1 MEITFCKKKLEKIQQ
16 QMQLSGADACL
27 LCVDVNLYYLTGR
40 IYNGYFYIPAE
51 GKPYFFV
58 KRSAGFS
65 GENVFYIR
73 KPEDITG
80 ILSDAG
86 MELPE
91 YLWLETDV
99 LSYNESI
106 RLEKIFRPARLGDA
120 GKLMRNIR
128 KVKTAEEIEQFR
140 ISAQRHVEVY
150 KEVRECFRMGM
161 TDLQLQYEIEYRM
174 RKMGSLGLF
183 RAYGSNM
190 DVFMGSLLAGKN
202 AEAPSPFDFAL
213 GGQGEHSIYPL
224 GACGVVLEE
233 GMAVMVDMAGNYTPY
248 MTDMTRVFS
257 VGRLAD
263 EAYRA
268 HWVSLDIHERVMEMA
283 RPGTAC
289 ADLYREAVD
298 IAERAGLSD
307 CFMGTQQQAKFIGH
321 GVGLQINE
329 LPVLTPRSQE
339 VLEPGMVFA
348 LEPKFVIPGTG
359 AVGIEN
365 TLLVT
370 DSGVENLTVFEEDII
385 PLI

>member
-1 MEITFCKKKLEKIQQ
+1 MEITFCKEKLEKIQQ
-16 QMQLSGADACL
+16 QMQIVRADACL

-58 KRSAGFS
+58 KRPAGFS
-65 GENVFYIR
+65 GENVYYIR
-73 KPEDITG
+73 NPEDITD
-80 ILSDAG
+80 ILSAAA

-263 EAYRA
+263 DAYRA
-268 HWVSLDIHERVMEMA
+268 HRVSLDIHERVMEMA

-298 IAERAGLSD
+298 IAERMGLSD

-365 TLLVT
+365 TMLVT

-385 PLI
+385 PLM

>member
-1 MEITFCKKKLEKIQQ
+1 MEITFCKEKLEKIQQ

-58 KRSAGFS
+58 KRPAGFS
-65 GENVFYIR
+65 GENVYYIR
-73 KPEDITG
+73 KPEDITD
-80 ILSDAG
+80 ILSAAA

-140 ISAQRHVEVY
+140 ISAQQHVEVY

-268 HWVSLDIHERVMEMA
+268 HRVSLDIHERVMEMA

-385 PLI
+385 PLM

>member
-1 MEITFCKKKLEKIQQ
+1 MEITFCKEKLEKIQQ

-58 KRSAGFS
+58 KRPAGFS
-65 GENVFYIR
+65 GENVYYIR
-73 KPEDITG
+73 KPEDITD
-80 ILSDAG
+80 ILSATA

-268 HWVSLDIHERVMEMA
+268 HRVSLDIHERVMEMA

-289 ADLYREAVD
+289 TDLYREAVD
-298 IAERAGLSD
+298 IAEKAGLSD

-385 PLI
+385 PLM

>member
-16 QMQLSGADACL
+16 QMQILGADACL

-58 KRSAGFS
+58 KRPAGFS
-65 GENVFYIR
+65 GENVYYIR
-73 KPEDITG
+73 KPEDITD
-80 ILSDAG
+80 ILSAAA

-128 KVKTAEEIEQFR
+128 KVKTAEEIKQFR

-224 GACGVVLEE
+224 GACGMVLEE

-268 HWVSLDIHERVMEMA
+268 HRVSLDIHERVMEMA

-365 TLLVT
+365 TLLVA

-385 PLI
+385 PLM

>member
-1 MEITFCKKKLEKIQQ
+1 MEITFCKEKLEKIQQ

-58 KRSAGFS
+58 KRPAGFS
-65 GENVFYIR
+65 GENVYYIR

-80 ILSDAG
+80 ILSAAA

-268 HWVSLDIHERVMEMA
+268 HRVSLDIHERVMEMA

>member
-1 MEITFCKKKLEKIQQ
+1 MEITFCKEKLEKIQQ

-58 KRSAGFS
+58 KRPAGFS
-65 GENVFYIR
+65 GENVYYIR

-80 ILSDAG
+80 ILSAAA

-268 HWVSLDIHERVMEMA
+268 HRVSLDIHERVMEMA
-283 RPGTAC
+283 GPGTAC

-298 IAERAGLSD
+298 IAEKAGLSD

-385 PLI
+385 PLM

>member
-1 MEITFCKKKLEKIQQ
+1 MEITFCKEKLEKIQQ

-58 KRSAGFS
+58 KRPAGFS
-65 GENVFYIR
+65 GENVYYIR
-73 KPEDITG
+73 KPEDITD
-80 ILSDAG
+80 ILSAAA

-263 EAYRA
+263 EVYRA
-268 HWVSLDIHERVMEMA
+268 HRVSLDIHERVMEMA

-385 PLI
+385 PLM

>member
-1 MEITFCKKKLEKIQQ
+1 MEIAYCKEKLKKVQQ
-16 QMQLSGADACL
+16 QMQVLGADACL
-27 LCVDVNLYYLTGR
+27 LCVDVNLYYLTKQ
-40 IYNGYFYIPAE
+40 IYNGYFYVPAE
-51 GKPYFFV
+51 GEPYFFI
-58 KRSAGFS
+58 KRPAGFS
-65 GENVFYIR
+65 GEHVFYIR

-80 ILSDAG
+80 ILADAG

-99 LSYNESI
+99 LSYNESV

-120 GKLMRNIR
+120 GKLMRNLR
-128 KVKTAEEIEQFR
+128 KVKTADEIEQFR
-140 ISAQRHVEVY
+140 VSTKRHAAVY
-150 KEVRECFRMGM
+150 EGVRDCFRAGM

-174 RKMGSLGLF
+174 RKLGSLGLF

-190 DVFMGSLLAGKN
+190 DVFMGSLLAGDN

-213 GGQGEHSIYPL
+213 GGKGEHPFYPL
-224 GACGVVLEE
+224 GACGAVLKE
-233 GMAVMVDMAGNYTPY
+233 GMSVMVDMAGNYTPY

-257 VGRLAD
+257 VGKLAD

-268 HWVSLDIHERVMEMA
+268 HRVSLEIHDRVVEMA

-298 IAERAGLSD
+298 IADRAGLSD
-307 CFMGTQQQAKFIGH
+307 CFMGTRQQAKFIGH

-348 LEPKFVIPGTG
+348 LEPKFVIAGTG

-370 DSGVENLTVFEEDII
+370 DCGVEKLTVFEEDII
-385 PLI
+385 PLV

>member
-1 MEITFCKKKLEKIQQ
+1 MEITFCKEKLEKIQQ
-16 QMQLSGADACL
+16 QMQIVGADACL

-58 KRSAGFS
+58 KRPAGFS
-65 GENVFYIR
+65 GENVYYIR
-73 KPEDITG
+73 KPEDITD
-80 ILSDAG
+80 ILSAAA

-99 LSYNESI
+99 LSYDESI

-224 GACGVVLEE
+224 GACGMVLEE

-268 HWVSLDIHERVMEMA
+268 HRVSLDIHERVMEMA

-339 VLEPGMVFA
+339 VLESGMVFA

-365 TLLVT
+365 TMLVT

-385 PLI
+385 PLM

>member
-1 MEITFCKKKLEKIQQ
+1 MEITFCKEKLEKIQQ

-40 IYNGYFYIPAE
+40 IYNGYFYIPTE

-58 KRSAGFS
+58 KRPAGFS
-65 GENVFYIR
+65 GENVYYIR
-73 KPEDITG
+73 KPEDITD
-80 ILSDAG
+80 ILSAAA

-120 GKLMRNIR
+120 GKLMMNIR

-268 HWVSLDIHERVMEMA
+268 HRVSLDIHERVMEMA

-298 IAERAGLSD
+298 IAEKAGLSD

-385 PLI
+385 PLM

>member
-1 MEITFCKKKLEKIQQ
+1 MEITFCKEKLEKIQQ

-58 KRSAGFS
+58 KRPAGFS
-65 GENVFYIR
+65 GENVYYIR
-73 KPEDITG
+73 KPEDITD
-80 ILSDAG
+80 ILSAAA

-268 HWVSLDIHERVMEMA
+268 HRVSLDIHERVMEMA
-283 RPGTAC
+283 GPGTAC

-385 PLI
+385 PLM

>member
-1 MEITFCKKKLEKIQQ
+1 MEITFCKEKLEKIQQ

-58 KRSAGFS
+58 KRPAGFS
-65 GENVFYIR
+65 GENVYYIR

-80 ILSDAG
+80 ILSAAA

-268 HWVSLDIHERVMEMA
+268 HQVSLDIHERVMEMA

-385 PLI
+385 PLM

>member
-1 MEITFCKKKLEKIQQ
+1 MEITFCKEKLEKIQQ

-58 KRSAGFS
+58 KRPAGFS
-65 GENVFYIR
+65 GENVYYIH

-80 ILSDAG
+80 ILSAAA

-268 HWVSLDIHERVMEMA
+268 HRVSLDIHERVMEMA

-298 IAERAGLSD
+298 IAEKAGLSD

-385 PLI
+385 PLM

>member
-1 MEITFCKKKLEKIQQ
+1 MEITFCKEKLEKIQQ

-58 KRSAGFS
+58 KRPAGFS
-65 GENVFYIR
+65 GENVYYIR
-73 KPEDITG
+73 KPEDITD
-80 ILSDAG
+80 ILSAAA

-268 HWVSLDIHERVMEMA
+268 HRVSLDIHERVMEMA

-385 PLI
+385 PLM

>member
-1 MEITFCKKKLEKIQQ
+1 MEITYCKEKLKKLQQ
-16 QMQLSGADACL
+16 QMQVLGADACL
-27 LCVDVNLYYLTGR
+27 LCVDVNLYYLTKQ

-51 GKPYFFV
+51 GKPYFFI
-58 KRSAGFS
+58 KRPAGFT
-65 GENVFYIR
+65 GEHVFYIR
-73 KPEDITG
+73 KPEEITG
-80 ILSDAG
+80 ILSDVG
-86 MELPE
+86 MESPE

-99 LSYNESI
+99 LSYNESV

-120 GKLMRNIR
+120 GKLMRNMR
-128 KVKTAEEIEQFR
+128 RVKTADEIEQFR
-140 ISAQRHVEVY
+140 ISAKRHAGVY
-150 KEVRECFRMGM
+150 EGVLDCFRPGM

-190 DVFMGSLLAGKN
+190 DVFMGSLLAGEN
-202 AEAPSPFDFAL
+202 AGTPSPFDFAL
-213 GGQGEHSIYPL
+213 GGQGEHAYYPL
-224 GACGVVLEE
+224 GACGAILKE
-233 GMAVMVDMAGNYTPY
+233 GMSVMVDMAGNYTPY

-257 VGRLAD
+257 VGKLAD

-268 HWVSLDIHERVMEMA
+268 HRVSLEIHERVMDMA

-289 ADLYREAVD
+289 ADLYREAVN
-298 IAERAGLSD
+298 IADRAGLSD
-307 CFMGTQQQAKFIGH
+307 CFMGTSQQAKFVGH

-329 LPVLTPRSQE
+329 MPVLTARSQE

-348 LEPKFVIPGTG
+348 LEPKFVIAGTG

-370 DSGVENLTVFEEDII
+370 DCGVEKLTVFEEDII
-385 PLI
+385 PLL

>member
-1 MEITFCKKKLEKIQQ
+1 MEITFCKEKLEKIQQ

-58 KRSAGFS
+58 KRPAGFS
-65 GENVFYIR
+65 GENVYYIR
-73 KPEDITG
+73 KPEDITD
-80 ILSDAG
+80 ILSAAA

-268 HWVSLDIHERVMEMA
+268 HQVSLDIHERVMEMA

-385 PLI
+385 PLM

>member
-1 MEITFCKKKLEKIQQ
+1 MEITFCKEKLEKIQQ

-40 IYNGYFYIPAE
+40 IYNGYFYVPAE

-58 KRSAGFS
+58 KRPAGFS
-65 GENVFYIR
+65 GENVYYIR
-73 KPEDITG
+73 KPEDITD
-80 ILSDAG
+80 ILSAAA

-213 GGQGEHSIYPL
+213 GGRGEHSIYPL

-268 HWVSLDIHERVMEMA
+268 HRVSLDIHERVMEMA

>member
-1 MEITFCKKKLEKIQQ
+1 MEITFCKKKLKKIQQ

-58 KRSAGFS
+58 KRPAGFS
-65 GENVFYIR
+65 GENVYYIR
-73 KPEDITG
+73 KPEDITD
-80 ILSDAG
+80 ILSAAA

-150 KEVRECFRMGM
+150 KEVRECFRMRM

-268 HWVSLDIHERVMEMA
+268 HRVSLDIHERVMEMA

-385 PLI
+385 PLM

>member
-1 MEITFCKKKLEKIQQ
+1 MEITFCKEKLEKIQQ

-58 KRSAGFS
+58 KRPAGFS
-65 GENVFYIR
+65 GENVYYIH

-80 ILSDAG
+80 ILSAAA

-268 HWVSLDIHERVMEMA
+268 HRVSLDIHERVMEMA

-289 ADLYREAVD
+289 AELYREAVD
-298 IAERAGLSD
+298 IAEKAGLSD

-385 PLI
+385 PLM

>member
-1 MEITFCKKKLEKIQQ
+1 MEITFCKEKLEKIQQ

-58 KRSAGFS
+58 KRPAGFS
-65 GENVFYIR
+65 GENVYYIR
-73 KPEDITG
+73 KPEDITD
-80 ILSDAG
+80 ILSAAA

-161 TDLQLQYEIEYRM
+161 TDLPLQYEIEYRM

-268 HWVSLDIHERVMEMA
+268 HRVSLDIHERVMEMA
-283 RPGTAC
+283 GPGTAC

-385 PLI
+385 PLM

>member
-1 MEITFCKKKLEKIQQ
+1 MEITFCKEKLEKIQQ

-58 KRSAGFS
+58 KRPAGFS
-65 GENVFYIR
+65 GENLYYIR

-80 ILSDAG
+80 ILSAAA

-268 HWVSLDIHERVMEMA
+268 HRVSLDIHERVMEMA

-385 PLI
+385 PLM

>member
-1 MEITFCKKKLEKIQQ
+1 MEITFCKEKLEKIQQ

-58 KRSAGFS
+58 KRPAGFS
-65 GENVFYIR
+65 GENVYYIR
-73 KPEDITG
+73 KPEDITD
-80 ILSDAG
+80 ILSAAA

-268 HWVSLDIHERVMEMA
+268 HRVSLDIHERVMEMA

-339 VLEPGMVFA
+339 LLEPGMVFA

-385 PLI
+385 PLM

>member
-1 MEITFCKKKLEKIQQ
+1 MEITFCKEKLEKIQQ

-58 KRSAGFS
+58 KRPAGFS
-65 GENVFYIR
+65 GENVYYIR
-73 KPEDITG
+73 KPEDITD
-80 ILSDAG
+80 ILSAAA

-268 HWVSLDIHERVMEMA
+268 HRVSLDIHERVMEMA

-365 TLLVT
+365 TMLVT

-385 PLI
+385 PLM

>member
-1 MEITFCKKKLEKIQQ
+1 MEITFCIEKLEKIQQ
-16 QMQLSGADACL
+16 QMQIVGADACL

-58 KRSAGFS
+58 KRPAGFS

-150 KEVRECFRMGM
+150 KEVRECFRVGM

-263 EAYRA
+263 DAYRA
-268 HWVSLDIHERVMEMA
+268 HRVSLDIHERVMEMA

-298 IAERAGLSD
+298 IAERTGLSD

-365 TLLVT
+365 TMLVT

-385 PLI
+385 PLM

>member
-1 MEITFCKKKLEKIQQ
+1 MEITFCKEKLEKIQQ

-58 KRSAGFS
+58 KRPAGFS
-65 GENVFYIR
+65 GENVYYIR
-73 KPEDITG
+73 KPEDITD
-80 ILSDAG
+80 ILSAAA

-268 HWVSLDIHERVMEMA
+268 HRVSLDIHERMMEMA

-298 IAERAGLSD
+298 IAEKAGLSD

-385 PLI
+385 PLM

>member
-1 MEITFCKKKLEKIQQ
+1 MEITFCKEKLEKIQQ
-16 QMQLSGADACL
+16 QMQIVGADACL

-58 KRSAGFS
+58 KRPAGFS
-65 GENVFYIR
+65 GENVYYIR
-73 KPEDITG
+73 KPEDITD
-80 ILSDAG
+80 ILSAAA

-224 GACGVVLEE
+224 GACGMVLEE

-268 HWVSLDIHERVMEMA
+268 HRVSLDIHERVMEMA

-339 VLEPGMVFA
+339 VLESGMVFA

-365 TLLVT
+365 TMLVT
-370 DSGVENLTVFEEDII
+370 DSGVENLTVFEEGII
-385 PLI
+385 PLM

>member
-1 MEITFCKKKLEKIQQ
+1 
-16 QMQLSGADACL
+16 MQLSGADACL

-58 KRSAGFS
+58 KRPAGFS
-65 GENVFYIR
+65 GENVYYIR
-73 KPEDITG
+73 KPEDITD
-80 ILSDAG
+80 ILSAAA

-150 KEVRECFRMGM
+150 KEVRECFRMRM

-268 HWVSLDIHERVMEMA
+268 HRVSLDIHERVMEMA

-385 PLI
+385 PLM

>member
-1 MEITFCKKKLEKIQQ
+1 MEITFCKKKLKKIQQ

-58 KRSAGFS
+58 KRPAGFS
-65 GENVFYIR
+65 GENVYYIR
-73 KPEDITG
+73 KPEDITD
-80 ILSDAG
+80 ILSAAA

-268 HWVSLDIHERVMEMA
+268 HRVSLDIHERVMEMA

-298 IAERAGLSD
+298 IAEKAGLSN

-385 PLI
+385 PLM

>member
-1 MEITFCKKKLEKIQQ
+1 MEITFCKEKLEKIQQ

-58 KRSAGFS
+58 KRPAGFS
-65 GENVFYIR
+65 GENVYYIR
-73 KPEDITG
+73 KPEDITD
-80 ILSDAG
+80 ILSAAA

-213 GGQGEHSIYPL
+213 GGRGEHSIYPL

-268 HWVSLDIHERVMEMA
+268 HRVSLDIHERVMEMA

>member
-1 MEITFCKKKLEKIQQ
+1 MEITFCKKKLKKIQQ

-58 KRSAGFS
+58 KRPAGFS
-65 GENVFYIR
+65 GENVYYIR
-73 KPEDITG
+73 KPEDITD
-80 ILSDAG
+80 ILSAAA

-268 HWVSLDIHERVMEMA
+268 HRVSLDIHERVMEMA

-298 IAERAGLSD
+298 IAEKAGLSD

-385 PLI
+385 PLM

>member
-1 MEITFCKKKLEKIQQ
+1 MEITFCKEKLEKIQQ

-58 KRSAGFS
+58 KRPAGFS
-65 GENVFYIR
+65 GENVYYIR
-73 KPEDITG
+73 KPEDITD
-80 ILSDAG
+80 ILSAAA

-268 HWVSLDIHERVMEMA
+268 HRVSLDIHERVMEMA
-283 RPGTAC
+283 IPGTAC

>member
-1 MEITFCKKKLEKIQQ
+1 MEITFCKEKLEKIQQ

-58 KRSAGFS
+58 KRPAGFS
-65 GENVFYIR
+65 GENVYYIR
-73 KPEDITG
+73 KPEDITD
-80 ILSDAG
+80 ILSATA

-213 GGQGEHSIYPL
+213 GGRGEHSIYPL

-268 HWVSLDIHERVMEMA
+268 HRVSLDIHERVMEMA

-298 IAERAGLSD
+298 IAEKAGLSD

-385 PLI
+385 PLM

>member
-1 MEITFCKKKLEKIQQ
+1 MEITFCKEKLEKIQQ
-16 QMQLSGADACL
+16 QMQIVGADACL

-58 KRSAGFS
+58 KRPAGFS
-65 GENVFYIR
+65 GENVYYIR
-73 KPEDITG
+73 KPEDITD
-80 ILSDAG
+80 ILSAAA

-99 LSYNESI
+99 LSYDESI

-224 GACGVVLEE
+224 GACGMVLEE

-268 HWVSLDIHERVMEMA
+268 HRVSLDIHERVMEMA

-298 IAERAGLSD
+298 IVERAGLSD

-339 VLEPGMVFA
+339 VLESGMVFA

-365 TLLVT
+365 TMLVT
-370 DSGVENLTVFEEDII
+370 DSGVENLTVFEEGII
-385 PLI
+385 PLM

>member
-1 MEITFCKKKLEKIQQ
+1 MEITFCKKKLKKIQQ

-40 IYNGYFYIPAE
+40 IYNGYFYIPTE

-58 KRSAGFS
+58 KRPAGFS
-65 GENVFYIR
+65 GENVYYIR
-73 KPEDITG
+73 KPEDITD
-80 ILSDAG
+80 ILSAAA

-268 HWVSLDIHERVMEMA
+268 HRVSLDIHERVMEMA

-298 IAERAGLSD
+298 IAEKAGLSD

-385 PLI
+385 PLM

>member
-1 MEITFCKKKLEKIQQ
+1 MEITFCKEKLEKIQQ
-16 QMQLSGADACL
+16 QMQIVGADACL

-40 IYNGYFYIPAE
+40 IYNGYFYIPAK

-58 KRSAGFS
+58 KRPAGFS

-140 ISAQRHVEVY
+140 ISAQRHVKVY
-150 KEVRECFRMGM
+150 KEVRECFRVGM

-263 EAYRA
+263 DAYRA
-268 HWVSLDIHERVMEMA
+268 HRVSLDIHERVMEMA

-298 IAERAGLSD
+298 IAERTGLSD

-365 TLLVT
+365 TMLVT

-385 PLI
+385 PLM